1 MNIKEMIEVLQAAE
15 RGETIEFKDLHR
27 GWIATK
33 NPAFD
38 FGSYKYRVT
47 PKPQMTLVEELRR
60 HKDVWDLN
68 QRAADEIIELRLA
81 VHNRD
86 NRLEELEK
94 YERLRIT
101 KFTTSELLDEL
112 KRRTSC

>member
-68 QRAADEIIELRLA
+68 QRAADRI
-81 VHNRD
+81 
-86 NRLEELEK
+86 EELEGRPFPPTL
-94 YERLRIT
+94 EQIT
-101 KFTTSELLDEL
+101 TDKLLAELA
-112 KRRTSC
+112 KRCK